1 MSQTATATCFCGTVQ
16 LELPVAGPD
25 MISSF
30 VCHCS
35 DCRKITASM
44 FASNFIVNNSALKHL
59 KGEDKL
65 SQYSRSDTIAS
76 GNTMTNYF
84 CSNCGTLMY
93 RRSSGWPGKSV
104 TRIGTVDDFELHET
118 KLMPQ
123 VEQFCKD
130 RVAWIKGVDGVAET
144 DQKQY
149 PFKVTDWASAFTSLG
164 TIDGDAHQ
172 AGQLFSTSISTSTL
186 SHLRPSPL
194 TTAIMDAVIAD
205 INTLFVRLTRFYEKL
220 ATFTGPDQDALFECK
235 AVFNK
240 FIAEGPEL
248 DAVRATAI
256 QQLQRAQNMMAKIEQ
271 ADADHAELD
280 ELRTLKRKF
289 ESRESTQET
298 LVQVVRSAAKS
309 ATKLDIVE
317 KLKQERDDAQAEVTQ
332 LRTERQN
339 DSAELTQLRQARA
352 LYDDRA
358 AEMGRFRAD
367 AAQVQTDRAELARLR
382 LHNTNA

>member
-1 MSQTATATCFCGTVQ
+1 GRCSSYIDCIHINNNSHPLGNTKLSLITKQSSKMSQTATATCFCGTVQ

-149 PFKVTDWASAFTSLG
+149 PFKV
-164 TIDGDAHQ
+164 
-172 AGQLFSTSISTSTL
+172 
-186 SHLRPSPL
+186 
-194 TTAIMDAVIAD
+194 
-205 INTLFVRLTRFYEKL
+205 
-220 ATFTGPDQDALFECK
+220 
-235 AVFNK
+235 
-240 FIAEGPEL
+240 
-248 DAVRATAI
+248 
-256 QQLQRAQNMMAKIEQ
+256 
-271 ADADHAELD
+271 
-280 ELRTLKRKF
+280 
-289 ESRESTQET
+289 
-298 LVQVVRSAAKS
+298 
-309 ATKLDIVE
+309 
-317 KLKQERDDAQAEVTQ
+317 
-332 LRTERQN
+332 
-339 DSAELTQLRQARA
+339 
-352 LYDDRA
+352 
-358 AEMGRFRAD
+358 
-367 AAQVQTDRAELARLR
+367 
-382 LHNTNA
+382 